1 MTSLVLQINL
11 LLRRPGAEG
20 AVQSPIVR
28 HGASLGLSAKMMAR
42 DRENTN
48 GLYMNHVFF
57 PYQSGVAIVA
67 GFFSTIFKHP
77 QVLSGMM
84 ICEVHQKKVEMV
96 ETAKQ
101 L

>member
-1 MTSLVLQINL
+1 
-11 LLRRPGAEG
+11 
-20 AVQSPIVR
+20 
-28 HGASLGLSAKMMAR
+28 MMAR

-101 L
+101 LWFGQEYPLALTGSKLQVEQKPLFHM